1 VSRIGTSGR
10 CPTSIRRHVRGHFA
24 TPLPRPYPSIWIAL
38 VLVSHFGWLRLGET
52 KRTSRTRNRLA
63 FMTASW
69 SALTDEIGDIAS
81 EWRANRSERQAR
93 RGLHPDDFERLAKA
107 GFLHVSVPEVMGGL
121 WRSVAETTRPIC
133 EVLRTLAA
141 ADPSVA
147 LVASMH
153 PSVLGF
159 WLAPDQLRAA
169 WAKQRAAV
177 FATAAEGEQWGT
189 ITSEPGSGG
198 DILRTKTRATPEDGS
213 EGPLPGA
220 AYRLSGDKHFGSG
233 SGVTSFMMTTAVPDG
248 EDAPTV
254 FVLDVRDRPW
264 DGSAG
269 LQLTAEWDG
278 MGMAATQSHAMRL
291 EGCPA
296 IRFAWD
302 GPLEDV
308 TRAVGPLISSVFTAV
323 ILGVLDEAIQTAKLQ
338 LAPKAETLRPYEQ
351 VEWSRAELDH
361 WLAVQAYE
369 GALRAVES
377 GDEPRSLHATL
388 RAKEAVAD
396 LAEASLGRLGRV
408 IGGGTFSR
416 RSPFASWFE
425 DVRAL
430 GFLRPPWGLAYD
442 NLYLT
447 SFG

>member
-1 VSRIGTSGR
+1 M
-10 CPTSIRRHVRGHFA
+10 
-24 TPLPRPYPSIWIAL
+24 TP
-38 VLVSHFGWLRLGET
+38 
-52 KRTSRTRNRLA
+52 
-63 FMTASW
+63 SW
-69 SALTDEIGDIAS
+69 SVLTNEIDEIAS
-81 EWRANRSERQAR
+81 EWRADRSDRQAR
-93 RGLHPDDFERLAKA
+93 RGLDPDDFDRLAKA
-107 GFLHVSVPEVMGGL
+107 GFLHVAVPEAMGGL
-121 WRSVAETTRPIC
+121 WRGVAETTRPIC
-133 EVLRTLAA
+133 NVLRTLAA

-159 WLAPDQLRAA
+159 WLAPEQSHTA
-169 WAKQRAAV
+169 WAEQREAV
-177 FATAAEGEQWGT
+177 VATAAAGEQWGT

-198 DILRTKTRATPEDGS
+198 DILRTKTPATPDEGPD
-213 EGPLPGA
+213 GPLPGA
-220 AYRLSGDKHFGSG
+220 AYRISGDKHFGSG
-233 SGVTSFMMTTAVPDG
+233 SGVTSFMITTAVPAG
-248 EDAPTV
+248 EDSPTV
-254 FVLDVRDRPW
+254 FILDVRDRPW
-264 DGSAG
+264 DGSSG

-308 TRAVGPLISSVFTAV
+308 TRAAGPLISSLFTAV
-323 ILGVLDEAIQTAKLQ
+323 VLGVLDEAIRTAKLQ
-338 LAPKAETLRPYEQ
+338 LEPKADALRPYEQ

-377 GDEPRSLHATL
+377 GDNPRSLYATL
-388 RAKEAVAD
+388 RGKEAVAD

-408 IGGGTFSR
+408 IGGATFSR

-442 NLYLT
+442 NLFLT
-447 SFG
+447 SFA

>member
-1 VSRIGTSGR
+1 M
-10 CPTSIRRHVRGHFA
+10 
-24 TPLPRPYPSIWIAL
+24 TP
-38 VLVSHFGWLRLGET
+38 
-52 KRTSRTRNRLA
+52 
-63 FMTASW
+63 SW
-69 SALTDEIGDIAS
+69 SALTEEIDEIAS
-81 EWRANRSERQAR
+81 EWRADRPARQAR
-93 RGLHPDDFERLAKA
+93 RGLDRDDFDRLAKA
-107 GFLHVSVPEVMGGL
+107 GFLHVAVPEEMGGL

-133 EVLRTLAA
+133 EVLRTLAG

-159 WLAPDQLRAA
+159 WLAPEQSRTA
-169 WAKQRAAV
+169 WAEQRAAV
-177 FATAAEGEQWGT
+177 VATAAEGEQWGT

-198 DILRTKTRATPEDGS
+198 DILRTKTRATPDEGPD
-213 EGPLPGA
+213 GPLPGA
-220 AYRLSGDKHFGSG
+220 AYRISGDKHFGSG
-233 SGVTSFMMTTAVPDG
+233 SGVTSFMITTALPAG
-248 EDAPTV
+248 EAAPSL
-254 FVLDVRDRPW
+254 FILDVRDRPW

-291 EGCPA
+291 EDCPA
-296 IRFAWD
+296 IRLAWD
-302 GPLEDV
+302 GPLEEV
-308 TRAVGPLISSVFTAV
+308 TRAAGPLISSLFTAV
-323 ILGVLDEAIQTAKLQ
+323 ILGVLDEAIRTAKLQ
-338 LAPKAETLRPYEQ
+338 LEPKADALRPYEQ

-369 GALRAVES
+369 GALGAVES
-377 GDEPRSLHATL
+377 GDLSRSLYATL
-388 RAKEAVAD
+388 RGKEAVAD

-408 IGGGTFSR
+408 LGGGTFSR

-442 NLYLT
+442 NLFLT
-447 SFG
+447 SFA

>member
-1 VSRIGTSGR
+1 MT
-10 CPTSIRRHVRGHFA
+10 PTWTTLTAEIEE
-24 TPLPRPYPSIWIAL
+24 IARD
-38 VLVSHFGWLRLGET
+38 WR
-52 KRTSRTRNRLA
+52 
-63 FMTASW
+63 
-69 SALTDEIGDIAS
+69 S
-81 EWRANRSERQAR
+81 ERAERQAR
-93 RGLHPDDFERLAKA
+93 RSLDPADFERLAKA
-107 GFLHVSVPEVMGGL
+107 GFLQVAVPEEMGGL

-147 LVASMH
+147 LVSSMH

-159 WLAPDQLRAA
+159 WLAPADQSSAA
-169 WAKQRAAV
+169 WVEQRAAV
-177 FATAAEGEQWGT
+177 FATAAKGEQWGT

-198 DILRTKTRATPEDGS
+198 DILRTKTRALPAEPTAGA
-213 EGPLPGA
+213 LPGDV
-220 AYRLSGDKHFGSG
+220 YRISGDKHFGSG

-254 FVLDVRDRPW
+254 FILDVRDRPW
-264 DGSAG
+264 DGTAG
-269 LQLTAEWDG
+269 LRLTAEWDG
-278 MGMAATQSHAMRL
+278 VGMAATQSHAMRL

-296 IRFAWD
+296 FRFAWD
-302 GPLEDV
+302 GPLDEV
-308 TRAVGPLISSVFTAV
+308 TRAAGPLISSVFTAV
-323 ILGVLDEAIQTAKLQ
+323 ILGVLDEAIRTAKQQ
-338 LAPKAETLRPYEQ
+338 LEPKADALRPYEQ

-361 WLAVQAYE
+361 WLAVQGYE

-377 GDEPRSLHATL
+377 GDQPRSLYATL
-388 RAKEAVAD
+388 RAKEAVAE
-396 LAEASLGRLGRV
+396 LAEASLGRLARV

-442 NLYLT
+442 NLFLT